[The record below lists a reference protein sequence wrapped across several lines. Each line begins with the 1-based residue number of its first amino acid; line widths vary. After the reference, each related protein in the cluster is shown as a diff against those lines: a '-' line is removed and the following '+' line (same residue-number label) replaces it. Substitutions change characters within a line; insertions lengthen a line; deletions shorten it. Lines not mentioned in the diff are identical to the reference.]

1 MNKAVAE
8 PVFEDSLPLPDL
20 SVPRYTSYPASD
32 RFVEAFSADDYAQ
45 ALQLRRTGAGMMLPL
60 SIFVHIPFCESLCSY
75 CACNQVVT
83 GLQDGATAYLGYLS
97 REIDLHTKQ
106 LHVAQVVTQLHVGGG
121 TPTLLSDDLLRSL
134 MAILRRS
141 FLLAPAG
148 DYSIEIDPRT
158 MNAARLDLLAELGFN
173 RLSLGV
179 QDIDPGVQKAVNR
192 MYPAEQVA
200 ELVAVARQRGFAS
213 INIDLLYGLP
223 RQSPDSFVHSL
234 AQVIE
239 LRPERITLHAYA
251 HQPERFKPQRRI
263 VAAEVPSDA
272 DKAAML
278 TLSIAALI
286 KAGYVH
292 VGMSHFALPTDTL
305 AIAKRQG
312 RLHHNF
318 HGYSTQPECDLIGLG
333 VSAISQVGAT
343 YSQNPRTL
351 ADYYDSLE
359 QGRLPV
365 ERGLGLSRDD
375 LVRRAVIL
383 SLMCHGEILYESI
396 ESAHLIDFRRYFASE
411 LVALQALEGQGL
423 VTLDN
428 AGIQVSGTGGYFVQR
443 VAMVF
448 DRYVQT
454 DRLRARFSRII

>member
-1 MNKAVAE
+1 MNKVVAE
-8 PVFEDSLPLPDL
+8 PVFEDFLPLPEL
-20 SVPRYTSYPASD
+20 SESRYASYPASD
-32 RFVEAFSADDYAQ
+32 RFVEAFSADEYSQ

-60 SIFVHIPFCESLCSY
+60 SIFVHIPFCESLCYY

-83 GLQDGATAYLGYLS
+83 SLHEGATSYLGYLS
-97 REIDLHTKQ
+97 REIDLLTKQ
-106 LHVAQVVTQLHVGGG
+106 LDVAQVVTQLHVGGG
-121 TPTLLSDDLLRSL
+121 TPTLLSDVQLRNL

-141 FLLAPAG
+141 FTFAPAG

-179 QDIDPGVQKAVNR
+179 QDLDPAVQKAVNR
-192 MYPAEQVA
+192 MYPAEQVSD
-200 ELVAVARQRGFAS
+200 LVAVARQRDFGS

-223 RQSPDSFVHSL
+223 RQSADSFARSL

-239 LRPERITLHAYA
+239 FRPERITLHAYT
-251 HQPERFKPQRRI
+251 HQPERFKPQRWI
-263 VAAEVPSDA
+263 VAAEVPSGA

-292 VGMSHFALPTDTL
+292 VGMNLFALPTDAL

-318 HGYSTQPECDLIGLG
+318 HGYSTQPESDLIGLG
-333 VSAISQVGAT
+333 VSATSQMGAT
-343 YSQNPRTL
+343 YSQNARAL
-351 ADYYDSLE
+351 ADYSDSLD
-359 QGRLPV
+359 QDRLPV

-411 LVALQALEGQGL
+411 MVALQALEEQGL

-428 AGIQVSGTGGYFVQR
+428 IGIQVSSTGCYFVQR

-448 DRYVQT
+448 DRYVQS